1 MGTDRFGSELPLK
14 PPPVPPFYHECQKMS
29 SFWLAFHG
37 EGFEMATVQI
47 TLELLPERY
56 VLEKGEKCKEKWENV
71 MIREMKEA
79 DANQV
84 ARIWLDSNREAHDF
98 IPAEYWEENYQAVK
112 EALLQGE
119 VYVCEM
125 EMAGKT
131 DIVGFIGLNEDFIE
145 GIFVRDNVRSRGVG
159 RELLDYVKDRRN
171 QLMLGVYQ
179 KNLRAIRFYQR
190 EEFLVRQEGVDG
202 NTGEKEYTMLWRRQ

>member
-1 MGTDRFGSELPLK
+1 
-14 PPPVPPFYHECQKMS
+14 
-29 SFWLAFHG
+29 
-37 EGFEMATVQI
+37 MATVQI

-56 VLEKGEKCKEKWENV
+56 ALEKEKKCKEKRENV

-84 ARIWLDSNREAHDF
+84 TRIWLDSNREAHDF

>member
-1 MGTDRFGSELPLK
+1 MNVKKCQAFG
-14 PPPVPPFYHECQKMS
+14 
-29 SFWLAFHG
+29 WLFTG
-37 EGFEMATVQI
+37 KGFEMATVQI

-56 VLEKGEKCKEKWENV
+56 ALEKEKKCKGKRENV
-71 MIREMKEA
+71 MIREMEEA

>member
-1 MGTDRFGSELPLK
+1 
-14 PPPVPPFYHECQKMS
+14 
-29 SFWLAFHG
+29 
-37 EGFEMATVQI
+37 MATVQI

-56 VLEKGEKCKEKWENV
+56 ALEKEKKCKEKRENV

-84 ARIWLDSNREAHDF
+84 ARIWLDSNREAHD
-98 IPAEYWEENYQAVK
+98 
-112 EALLQGE
+112 
-119 VYVCEM
+119 
-125 EMAGKT
+125 
-131 DIVGFIGLNEDFIE
+131 FIGLNEDFIE

-190 EEFLVRQEGVDG
+190 EEFFVRQEGVDG

>member
-1 MGTDRFGSELPLK
+1 MNVKKCQAFGWFFTGK
-14 PPPVPPFYHECQKMS
+14 
-29 SFWLAFHG
+29 
-37 EGFEMATVQI
+37 GFEMATVQI

-56 VLEKGEKCKEKWENV
+56 ALEKEKKCKEKRENV

-190 EEFLVRQEGVDG
+190 EEFFVRQEGVDG

>member
-1 MGTDRFGSELPLK
+1 
-14 PPPVPPFYHECQKMS
+14 
-29 SFWLAFHG
+29 
-37 EGFEMATVQI
+37 
-47 TLELLPERY
+47 
-56 VLEKGEKCKEKWENV
+56 
-71 MIREMKEA
+71 
-79 DANQV
+79 
-84 ARIWLDSNREAHDF
+84 
-98 IPAEYWEENYQAVK
+98 
-112 EALLQGE
+112 
-119 VYVCEM
+119 
-125 EMAGKT
+125 MAGKT

-159 RELLDYVKDRRN
+159 RELLNYVKDRRN

>member
-1 MGTDRFGSELPLK
+1 
-14 PPPVPPFYHECQKMS
+14 
-29 SFWLAFHG
+29 
-37 EGFEMATVQI
+37 MATVQI

-56 VLEKGEKCKEKWENV
+56 ALEKEKKCKGKRESV

>member
-1 MGTDRFGSELPLK
+1 MNVKKCQAFG
-14 PPPVPPFYHECQKMS
+14 
-29 SFWLAFHG
+29 WLFTG

-56 VLEKGEKCKEKWENV
+56 ALEKEKKCKEKRENV